1 MRGGFL
7 EAFKPPEQAN
17 GMLAVIATGSA
28 EFVKDKGFCFTR
40 GIFIPYKDRLGVF
53 SF

>member
-7 EAFKPPEQAN
+7 EAFKPPEQAD
-17 GMLAVIATGSA
+17 GMFAVIATGSA